1 MQEKLAILAADEDWV
16 RLYFPY
22 NPDFLNRLK
31 ATVPGRDR
39 EPVWAERGGRRKF
52 DHWRLRRIWVDEVAD
67 LMEQFWPGRKIES
80 DLVEEEDSQSS
91 FDYIFSLCKSKQ
103 DAKRVYSALA
113 FVVHPDRGGSEEDF
127 KKLKEAYERRINEED
142 H

>member
-1 MQEKLAILAADEDWV
+1 MEKLAILVADEDWV

-52 DHWRLRRIWVDEVAD
+52 DHWRLRRTWVNEVVE
-67 LMEQFWPGRKIES
+67 LMEQFWPGREIES
-80 DLVEEEDSQSS
+80 DLVEDDGDQSP
-91 FDYIFSLCKSKQ
+91 FDYIFGLCKDGQ
-103 DAKRVYSALA
+103 DAKRLYSALA
-113 FVVHPDRGGSEEDF
+113 FITHPDRGGSEEDF
-127 KKLKEAYERRINEED
+127 KRLKEAYERRTDEGS